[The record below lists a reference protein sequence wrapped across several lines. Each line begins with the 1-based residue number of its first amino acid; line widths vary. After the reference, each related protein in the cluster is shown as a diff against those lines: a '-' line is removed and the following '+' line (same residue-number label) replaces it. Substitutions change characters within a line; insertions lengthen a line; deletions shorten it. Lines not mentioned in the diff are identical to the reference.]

1 MSGSS
6 IDKFTQVELK
16 LNEGDFT
23 SASSILAGIDQSA
36 FNQVETNY
44 FSFYTLYKKYLEGS
58 VPLSSTDIEALTDLA
73 GLCAGTN
80 GSAVYQARSLFQLV
94 SGQVYNAP
102 DGCSGGA
109 RPSNNLLP
117 EQTKDLLLKTWDVYL
132 FPNPATNQITIV
144 SKIESESLKI
154 SIKDL
159 TGRLILNQN
168 LKTIGFI
175 ANLDFDLI
183 NGAYLITLSNSNNE
197 RVTKKLLIAK

>member
-23 SASSILAGIDQSA
+23 AAGSILSGIDQSS

-58 VPLSSTDIEALTDLA
+58 VPLSSTDIETLSDLA
-73 GLCAGTN
+73 GLCPGTN
-80 GSAVYQARSLFQLV
+80 GSAVYQAMSLFQLV
-94 SGQVYNAP
+94 TGQVYNAP

-109 RPSNNLLP
+109 RPGNNLLP
-117 EQTKDLLLKTWDVYL
+117 EQTKALLLKMWDVDL

-144 SKIESESLKI
+144 SIIESESLKI
-154 SIKDL
+154 LIKDL
-159 TGRLILNQN
+159 TGRSILNQN

>member
-58 VPLSSTDIEALTDLA
+58 VPLSSTDIETLTDLA

-80 GSAVYQARSLFQLV
+80 GSAVYQAMSLFQLV
-94 SGQVYNAP
+94 TGQVYNAP

-109 RPSNNLLP
+109 RPCNNLLP
-117 EQTKDLLLKTWDVYL
+117 EQTKDLLLKTWDVDL

-144 SKIESESLKI
+144 SKAESESLKI
-154 SIKDL
+154 LIKDL
-159 TGRLILNQN
+159 TGRPILNQN

-175 ANLDFDLI
+175 ANLDLI

>member
-6 IDKFTQVELK
+6 IDEFTQVELK

-23 SASSILAGIDQSA
+23 SASSILAGIDQSG

-58 VPLSSTDIEALTDLA
+58 VPLSSKDIEALTDLA

-102 DGCSGGA
+102 DGCSGA
-109 RPSNNLLP
+109 RPGNNLLLK
-117 EQTKDLLLKTWDVYL
+117 QTKDLLLKTWDVDL
-132 FPNPATNQITIV
+132 FPNPATNQITII
-144 SKIESESLKI
+144 SKVESESIMI

-159 TGRLILNQN
+159 TGRTILNQN
-168 LKTIGFI
+168 LKTSGFI
-175 ANLDFDLI
+175 ANLDLDLI

-197 RVTKKLLIAK
+197 KVTKKLLIAR

>member
-1 MSGSS
+1 LP
-6 IDKFTQVELK
+6 KV
-16 LNEGDFT
+16 
-23 SASSILAGIDQSA
+23 
-36 FNQVETNY
+36 
-44 FSFYTLYKKYLEGS
+44 YKTFG
-58 VPLSSTDIEALTDLA
+58 A
-73 GLCAGTN
+73 
-80 GSAVYQARSLFQLV
+80 
-94 SGQVYNAP
+94 AP

-183 NGAYLITLSNSNNE
+183 NGAYLITISNSNNE
-197 RVTKKLLIAK
+197 KVTKKLLIAR

>member
-1 MSGSS
+1 M
-6 IDKFTQVELK
+6 
-16 LNEGDFT
+16 
-23 SASSILAGIDQSA
+23 
-36 FNQVETNY
+36 
-44 FSFYTLYKKYLEGS
+44 
-58 VPLSSTDIEALTDLA
+58 
-73 GLCAGTN
+73 
-80 GSAVYQARSLFQLV
+80 SLFQLV
-94 SGQVYNAP
+94 TGQVYNAP

-183 NGAYLITLSNSNNE
+183 NGAYLITISNSNNE
-197 RVTKKLLIAK
+197 KVTKKLLIAR